1 MKNFEI
7 HGALGS
13 PYSMKVRAAF
23 RAKRIPHAWK
33 LCAPIG
39 PNSPTRHVKIP
50 VIPVVKYPDET
61 WMNDSTPLL
70 LDLEAK
76 GEGRPLVP
84 DDPLLRFACYLIEDM
99 ADEWLVK
106 AMFHYRWFYEEDR
119 KIVPSWL
126 LYDACL
132 GLDEATIE
140 AMGQQFSTR
149 QISRMP
155 KVGCTPE
162 AALIIESSAKRMLGI
177 LEQAVLSKQH
187 FLFGDMASLADVALF
202 GQLYQL
208 QNDPTPS
215 AMLQKEFPFVFRWV
229 DHVDDASGFDGEWV
243 SELTP
248 AVKSLLKMAGDTY
261 LPLLAANSK
270 AIDKGEASFTAD
282 LPEGFFR
289 QDIFKYQKKCLDR
302 LRDEW
307 AKLTPEHRET
317 LSEFLIGGTE
327 ILDVSLVQPAS

>member
-1 MKNFEI
+1 MGSFEI

-33 LCAPIG
+33 LCAPMG
-39 PNSPTRHVKIP
+39 PNSPVKHVKVP
-50 VIPVVKYPDET
+50 VIPVVKFPDET

-70 LDLEAK
+70 LHLEAK
-76 GEGRPLVP
+76 GEGRSLLP

-132 GLDEATIE
+132 GLDENTIK
-140 AMGQQFSTR
+140 AMGQQFGSR

-162 AALIIESSAKRMLGI
+162 TAPIIEASTKRMLAI
-177 LEQAVLSKQH
+177 LENAVVSKQH
-187 FLFGDMASLADVALF
+187 FLFGDMASLADTAIF

-208 QNDPTPS
+208 KDDPTPS
-215 AMLQKEFPFVFRWV
+215 AMLQKEFPFVFRWL
-229 DHVDDASGFDGEWV
+229 DHIDDASGFEGEWV

-248 AVKSLLKMAGDTY
+248 ALKDLLKMAGDTY
-261 LPLLAANSK
+261 LPFLSANAR
-270 AIDKGEASFTAD
+270 AIDKGETTFTAD
-282 LPEGFFR
+282 LPEGFFT
-289 QDIFKYQKKCLDR
+289 QEIFKYQKKCLDR

-307 AKLTPEHRET
+307 TKLTPAHRET
-317 LSEFLIGGTE
+317 LSEYLMGGTE
-327 ILDVSLVQPAS
+327 ILDCSLAQPAT